1 MRVQAWRGGEAHSV
15 PPSPSGSPPP
25 IALFSWNL
33 QLKSAVHFLHPQK
46 PYNDQQTVYS
56 TASTPQTPPPPNK
69 TLLKDT
75 FCTVPLIPSLFH
87 SLSIR
92 SIPKYLPL
100 FSVKYPEYHCVLP
113 VWRQPPSGSSTQFKV
128 QTAGKLNPRALL
140 RNLSIP
146 NHSQNIYISLPAV
159 FTHLKC
165 RCDIS
170 T

>member
-1 MRVQAWRGGEAHSV
+1 MESSAEIRSLF
-15 PPSPSGSPPP
+15 SPSS
-25 IALFSWNL
+25 
-33 QLKSAVHFLHPQK
+33 KK
-46 PYNDQQTVYS
+46 PYNDQHRLS
-56 TASTPQTPPPPNK
+56 
-69 TLLKDT
+69 TLLPLPPKLLPPEQDPSKDT
-75 FCTVPLIPSLFH
+75 LCTVPLIPSLFH
-87 SLSIR
+87 SLSIC

-100 FSVKYPEYHCVLP
+100 FSVKAKYTEYHCVLP

-128 QTAGKLNPRALL
+128 QKAGKVNSL

-165 RCDIS
+165 RYYIS